1 MHITQTKEKYMK
13 HLFFLF
19 ILCIGCFGT
28 MAQPV
33 ATMLDFKQG
42 KREAIM
48 MDLPYSSSVIEQA
61 LIDTMRKQGYIG
73 KTSGDY
79 LIFKAVQFDAIA
91 AVPLD
96 WYIKIDRK
104 SRKEKDLS
112 TVTMLIGKDINEYV
126 SSGSDPAIFTNAMAY
141 MNGWRKTVS
150 SYDLQLQI
158 NDQAEIIRDQERK
171 IKNLSEEADDL
182 AKRKKELEEEIIL
195 NQKNRDA
202 LLLEKEAQIS
212 VLEKLKSRKN

>member
-1 MHITQTKEKYMK
+1 
-13 HLFFLF
+13 
-19 ILCIGCFGT
+19 
-28 MAQPV
+28 
-33 ATMLDFKQG
+33 
-42 KREAIM
+42 
-48 MDLPYSSSVIEQA
+48 
-61 LIDTMRKQGYIG
+61 
-73 KTSGDY
+73 
-79 LIFKAVQFDAIA
+79 VQLDAIA

-141 MNGWRKTVS
+141 MNGWRKTVF

-158 NDQAEIIRDQERK
+158 NDQAETIRDQERK

>member
-1 MHITQTKEKYMK
+1 MK
-13 HLFFLF
+13 NLFFLF
-19 ILCIGCFGT
+19 ILCIGYLT
-28 MAQPV
+28 TIAQPV

-61 LIDTMRKQGYIG
+61 LMDTMRKQGYIG

-79 LIFKAVQFDAIA
+79 LIFKSVQLDAIA

-112 TVTMLIGKDINEYV
+112 TVTMLIGKDINQYV
-126 SSGSDPAIFTNAMAY
+126 SSSSDPAIFTNAMAY

-158 NDQAEIIRDQERK
+158 NDQAEIIRDQDRK
-171 IKNLSEEADDL
+171 IKNLSEQSDDL
-182 AKRKKELEEEIIL
+182 AKRKKELEEEILL

>member
-1 MHITQTKEKYMK
+1 
-13 HLFFLF
+13 
-19 ILCIGCFGT
+19 
-28 MAQPV
+28 
-33 ATMLDFKQG
+33 
-42 KREAIM
+42 
-48 MDLPYSSSVIEQA
+48 
-61 LIDTMRKQGYIG
+61 
-73 KTSGDY
+73 
-79 LIFKAVQFDAIA
+79 
-91 AVPLD
+91 
-96 WYIKIDRK
+96 
-104 SRKEKDLS
+104 
-112 TVTMLIGKDINEYV
+112 MLIGKDINEYV

-141 MNGWRKTVS
+141 MNGWRKTVF

-158 NDQAEIIRDQERK
+158 NDQAETIRDQERK